1 MFPSVFTDSTFKKR
15 KKDKKD
21 FFSWRALLRMVN
33 RRMGNRRMGNRS
45 ITSLRSRRRQ
55 TTVSHSRAGL
65 NTDSRNPCRTA
76 SRSNTDN
83 RNLMDSLS
91 RRCRSMVSRGRCRTV
106 SPAMPQPTAS
116 QPAVPQPAMP
126 QYAQSQQYGQPQ
138 PPMPGNFPS
147 QQAGAAAKN
156 KPPVAIVIGA
166 VAAVVVIAL
175 AAVFFL
181 TNRVSR
187 SDYEEALVQTQALE
201 SSYTAINEE
210 FSSAASATDND
221 SSSAYDKGKKKLKT
235 FKQDSDK
242 LAAMK
247 AVKKDKD
254 VKEKYETFEQN
265 RAKYERHMNDLA
277 QTMPALMKMTHTC
290 TKLPKFDSA
299 DMSSYYRDL
308 SKALESCAA
317 DAGDLAKVP
326 IKSYAEYGAD
336 MQESVS
342 KKKDIV
348 DQMADLNLNDIE
360 YGSADYE
367 KLQDLHS
374 KMSDIDSPTL
384 DQSDLQKAAKE
395 ADLSGSLKDLETT
408 LSEKIK

>member
-1 MFPSVFTDSTFKKR
+1 M
-15 KKDKKD
+15 
-21 FFSWRALLRMVN
+21 A
-33 RRMGNRRMGNRS
+33 
-45 ITSLRSRRRQ
+45 
-55 TTVSHSRAGL
+55 
-65 NTDSRNPCRTA
+65 NTPPYGQPQNGQPQY
-76 SRSNTDN
+76 NQ
-83 RNLMDSLS
+83 
-91 RRCRSMVSRGRCRTV
+91 
-106 SPAMPQPTAS
+106 PPQPQAPNYS
-116 QPAVPQPAMP
+116 QPQPGGP
-126 QYAQSQQYGQPQ
+126 QYGQPQ

-156 KPPVAIVIGA
+156 KPPVAIIIGA

-221 SSSAYDKGKKKLKT
+221 SSSAYDEGKKKLKT

-247 AVKKDKD
+247 AVKK
-254 VKEKYETFEQN
+254 
-265 RAKYERHMNDLA
+265 
-277 QTMPALMKMTHTC
+277 THTC

-367 KLQDLHS
+367 KLQDLHA

>member
-1 MFPSVFTDSTFKKR
+1 
-15 KKDKKD
+15 
-21 FFSWRALLRMVN
+21 
-33 RRMGNRRMGNRS
+33 
-45 ITSLRSRRRQ
+45 
-55 TTVSHSRAGL
+55 
-65 NTDSRNPCRTA
+65 
-76 SRSNTDN
+76 
-83 RNLMDSLS
+83 
-91 RRCRSMVSRGRCRTV
+91 
-106 SPAMPQPTAS
+106 
-116 QPAVPQPAMP
+116 
-126 QYAQSQQYGQPQ
+126 
-138 PPMPGNFPS
+138 MPGNFPS

-156 KPPVAIVIGA
+156 KPPVAIIIGA

-221 SSSAYDKGKKKLKT
+221 SSSAYDEGKKKLKT
-235 FKQDSDK
+235 FERD
-242 LAAMK
+242 
-247 AVKKDKD
+247 
-254 VKEKYETFEQN
+254 
-265 RAKYERHMNDLA
+265 RAKYERYMNDLA

-367 KLQDLHS
+367 KLQDLHA

>member
-1 MFPSVFTDSTFKKR
+1 M
-15 KKDKKD
+15 
-21 FFSWRALLRMVN
+21 A
-33 RRMGNRRMGNRS
+33 
-45 ITSLRSRRRQ
+45 
-55 TTVSHSRAGL
+55 
-65 NTDSRNPCRTA
+65 NTPPYGQPQNGQPQY
-76 SRSNTDN
+76 NQ
-83 RNLMDSLS
+83 
-91 RRCRSMVSRGRCRTV
+91 
-106 SPAMPQPTAS
+106 PPQPQAPNYS
-116 QPAVPQPAMP
+116 QPQPGGP
-126 QYAQSQQYGQPQ
+126 QYGQPQ

-156 KPPVAIVIGA
+156 KPPVAIIIGA

-210 FSSAASATDND
+210 FSSASSATDND
-221 SSSAYDKGKKKLKT
+221 SSSAYDEG
-235 FKQDSDK
+235 
-242 LAAMK
+242 
-247 AVKKDKD
+247 
-254 VKEKYETFEQN
+254 
-265 RAKYERHMNDLA
+265 
-277 QTMPALMKMTHTC
+277 
-290 TKLPKFDSA
+290 
-299 DMSSYYRDL
+299 
-308 SKALESCAA
+308 
-317 DAGDLAKVP
+317 
-326 IKSYAEYGAD
+326 
-336 MQESVS
+336 

-367 KLQDLHS
+367 KLQDLHA

>member
-1 MFPSVFTDSTFKKR
+1 
-15 KKDKKD
+15 
-21 FFSWRALLRMVN
+21 
-33 RRMGNRRMGNRS
+33 
-45 ITSLRSRRRQ
+45 
-55 TTVSHSRAGL
+55 
-65 NTDSRNPCRTA
+65 
-76 SRSNTDN
+76 
-83 RNLMDSLS
+83 
-91 RRCRSMVSRGRCRTV
+91 
-106 SPAMPQPTAS
+106 
-116 QPAVPQPAMP
+116 
-126 QYAQSQQYGQPQ
+126 
-138 PPMPGNFPS
+138 MPGNFPS

-156 KPPVAIVIGA
+156 KPPVAIIIGA

-221 SSSAYDKGKKKLKT
+221 SSSAYDEGKKKLKT

-254 VKEKYETFEQN
+254 VKEKYETFEQD
-265 RAKYERHMNDLA
+265 RVKYERYMNDLA

-326 IKSYAEYGAD
+326 HQVLCRVWRGYAGKRQ
-336 MQESVS
+336 QEGHC
-342 KKKDIV
+342 
-348 DQMADLNLNDIE
+348 
-360 YGSADYE
+360 GSDGRSESQRYRVWVRR
-367 KLQDLHS
+367 LR
-374 KMSDIDSPTL
+374 
-384 DQSDLQKAAKE
+384 KA
-395 ADLSGSLKDLETT
+395 SGSSCEDVRHRFADPGSVRFAKGREGGRI
-408 LSEKIK
+408 SAVR

>member
-1 MFPSVFTDSTFKKR
+1 M
-15 KKDKKD
+15 
-21 FFSWRALLRMVN
+21 A
-33 RRMGNRRMGNRS
+33 
-45 ITSLRSRRRQ
+45 
-55 TTVSHSRAGL
+55 
-65 NTDSRNPCRTA
+65 NTPPYGQPQNGQPQY
-76 SRSNTDN
+76 NQ
-83 RNLMDSLS
+83 
-91 RRCRSMVSRGRCRTV
+91 
-106 SPAMPQPTAS
+106 PPQPQAPNYS
-116 QPAVPQPAMP
+116 QPQPGGL
-126 QYAQSQQYGQPQ
+126 QYGQPQ

-156 KPPVAIVIGA
+156 KPPVAITIGA

-201 SSYTAINEE
+201 SSYTAINEK

-221 SSSAYDKGKKKLKT
+221 SSSAYDEG
-235 FKQDSDK
+235 
-242 LAAMK
+242 
-247 AVKKDKD
+247 
-254 VKEKYETFEQN
+254 
-265 RAKYERHMNDLA
+265 
-277 QTMPALMKMTHTC
+277 
-290 TKLPKFDSA
+290 
-299 DMSSYYRDL
+299 
-308 SKALESCAA
+308 
-317 DAGDLAKVP
+317 
-326 IKSYAEYGAD
+326 
-336 MQESVS
+336 

-367 KLQDLHS
+367 KLQDLHA

-384 DQSDLQKAAKE
+384 DQSDLQKSAKE

>member
-1 MFPSVFTDSTFKKR
+1 M
-15 KKDKKD
+15 
-21 FFSWRALLRMVN
+21 A
-33 RRMGNRRMGNRS
+33 
-45 ITSLRSRRRQ
+45 
-55 TTVSHSRAGL
+55 
-65 NTDSRNPCRTA
+65 NTPPYGQPQNGQPQY
-76 SRSNTDN
+76 NQ
-83 RNLMDSLS
+83 
-91 RRCRSMVSRGRCRTV
+91 
-106 SPAMPQPTAS
+106 PPQPQAPNYS
-116 QPAVPQPAMP
+116 QPQPGGP
-126 QYAQSQQYGQPQ
+126 QYGQPQ

-156 KPPVAIVIGA
+156 KPPVAIIIGA

-187 SDYEEALVQTQALE
+187 SDYEEALVQMQALE

-221 SSSAYDKGKKKLKT
+221 SSSAYDEG
-235 FKQDSDK
+235 
-242 LAAMK
+242 
-247 AVKKDKD
+247 
-254 VKEKYETFEQN
+254 
-265 RAKYERHMNDLA
+265 
-277 QTMPALMKMTHTC
+277 
-290 TKLPKFDSA
+290 
-299 DMSSYYRDL
+299 
-308 SKALESCAA
+308 
-317 DAGDLAKVP
+317 
-326 IKSYAEYGAD
+326 
-336 MQESVS
+336 

-367 KLQDLHS
+367 KLQDLHA

>member
-1 MFPSVFTDSTFKKR
+1 MADTPPYGQPQ
-15 KKDKKD
+15 
-21 FFSWRALLRMVN
+21 N
-33 RRMGNRRMGNRS
+33 GQPQYN
-45 ITSLRSRRRQ
+45 Q
-55 TTVSHSRAGL
+55 
-65 NTDSRNPCRTA
+65 P
-76 SRSNTDN
+76 
-83 RNLMDSLS
+83 
-91 RRCRSMVSRGRCRTV
+91 
-106 SPAMPQPTAS
+106 PQPQAPNYS
-116 QPAVPQPAMP
+116 QPQPGGP
-126 QYAQSQQYGQPQ
+126 QYGQPQ

-156 KPPVAIVIGA
+156 KPPVAIIIGA

-187 SDYEEALVQTQALE
+187 SDYEEVLVQTQALE

-221 SSSAYDKGKKKLKT
+221 SSSAYDEG
-235 FKQDSDK
+235 
-242 LAAMK
+242 
-247 AVKKDKD
+247 
-254 VKEKYETFEQN
+254 
-265 RAKYERHMNDLA
+265 
-277 QTMPALMKMTHTC
+277 
-290 TKLPKFDSA
+290 
-299 DMSSYYRDL
+299 
-308 SKALESCAA
+308 
-317 DAGDLAKVP
+317 
-326 IKSYAEYGAD
+326 
-336 MQESVS
+336 

-367 KLQDLHS
+367 KLQDLHA

>member
-1 MFPSVFTDSTFKKR
+1 
-15 KKDKKD
+15 
-21 FFSWRALLRMVN
+21 MVN
-33 RRMGNRRMGNRS
+33 RRMVNRS

-65 NTDSRNPCRTA
+65 NTDSRNRQCPATFLPSKPAPRPKI
-76 SRSNTDN
+76 
-83 RNLMDSLS
+83 S
-91 RRCRSMVSRGRCRTV
+91 RRSPLSSARWPQSSSSRWQRCSSLRI
-106 SPAMPQPTAS
+106 AS
-116 QPAVPQPAMP
+116 A
-126 QYAQSQQYGQPQ
+126 
-138 PPMPGNFPS
+138 
-147 QQAGAAAKN
+147 
-156 KPPVAIVIGA
+156 
-166 VAAVVVIAL
+166 
-175 AAVFFL
+175 
-181 TNRVSR
+181 
-187 SDYEEALVQTQALE
+187 DYEEVLVQTQALE

-221 SSSAYDKGKKKLKT
+221 SSSAYDEGKKKLKT

-254 VKEKYETFEQN
+254 VKEKYETFERD
-265 RAKYERHMNDLA
+265 RAKYERYMNDLA

-367 KLQDLHS
+367 KLQDLHA

>member
-1 MFPSVFTDSTFKKR
+1 M
-15 KKDKKD
+15 
-21 FFSWRALLRMVN
+21 A
-33 RRMGNRRMGNRS
+33 
-45 ITSLRSRRRQ
+45 
-55 TTVSHSRAGL
+55 
-65 NTDSRNPCRTA
+65 NTPPYGQPQNGQPQY
-76 SRSNTDN
+76 NQ
-83 RNLMDSLS
+83 
-91 RRCRSMVSRGRCRTV
+91 
-106 SPAMPQPTAS
+106 PPQPQAPNYS
-116 QPAVPQPAMP
+116 QPQPGGP
-126 QYAQSQQYGQPQ
+126 QYGQPQ

-156 KPPVAIVIGA
+156 KPPVAIIIGA

-221 SSSAYDKGKKKLKT
+221 SSSAYDEG
-235 FKQDSDK
+235 
-242 LAAMK
+242 
-247 AVKKDKD
+247 
-254 VKEKYETFEQN
+254 
-265 RAKYERHMNDLA
+265 
-277 QTMPALMKMTHTC
+277 
-290 TKLPKFDSA
+290 
-299 DMSSYYRDL
+299 
-308 SKALESCAA
+308 
-317 DAGDLAKVP
+317 
-326 IKSYAEYGAD
+326 
-336 MQESVS
+336 

-367 KLQDLHS
+367 KLQDLHT

>member
-1 MFPSVFTDSTFKKR
+1 M
-15 KKDKKD
+15 
-21 FFSWRALLRMVN
+21 A
-33 RRMGNRRMGNRS
+33 
-45 ITSLRSRRRQ
+45 
-55 TTVSHSRAGL
+55 
-65 NTDSRNPCRTA
+65 NTPPYGQPQNGQPQYNQPPQPQAPNYSQPQPGGPQYGQPQPMPYGQPQQ
-76 SRSNTDN
+76 SDN

-91 RRCRSMVSRGRCRTV
+91 RRSAMV
-106 SPAMPQPTAS
+106 SPAIPYPHPQPTLS
-116 QPAVPQPAMP
+116 PAVPQPACHIP
-126 QYAQSQQYGQPQ
+126 IATIGQPNRQ
-138 PPMPGNFPS
+138 CPATFLPS
-147 QQAGAAAKN
+147 KPRAN
-156 KPPVAIVIGA
+156 KPPVAIIIGA

-221 SSSAYDKGKKKLKT
+221 SSSAYDEGKKKLKT

-254 VKEKYETFEQN
+254 VKEKYETFEQD
-265 RAKYERHMNDLA
+265 RAKYERYMNDLA

-367 KLQDLHS
+367 KLQDLHA

>member
-1 MFPSVFTDSTFKKR
+1 MFPSVFTDSTFKKGKR
-15 KKDKKD
+15 
-21 FFSWRALLRMVN
+21 LR
-33 RRMGNRRMGNRS
+33 R
-45 ITSLRSRRRQ
+45 TFL
-55 TTVSHSRAGL
+55 TA
-65 NTDSRNPCRTA
+65 NTPPYGQPQNGQPQY
-76 SRSNTDN
+76 NQ
-83 RNLMDSLS
+83 
-91 RRCRSMVSRGRCRTV
+91 
-106 SPAMPQPTAS
+106 PPQPQAPNYS
-116 QPAVPQPAMP
+116 QPQPGGP
-126 QYAQSQQYGQPQ
+126 QYGQPQ

-156 KPPVAIVIGA
+156 KPPVAIIIGA

-187 SDYEEALVQTQALE
+187 SDYEEVLVQTQALE

-221 SSSAYDKGKKKLKT
+221 SSSAYDEG
-235 FKQDSDK
+235 
-242 LAAMK
+242 
-247 AVKKDKD
+247 
-254 VKEKYETFEQN
+254 
-265 RAKYERHMNDLA
+265 
-277 QTMPALMKMTHTC
+277 
-290 TKLPKFDSA
+290 
-299 DMSSYYRDL
+299 
-308 SKALESCAA
+308 
-317 DAGDLAKVP
+317 
-326 IKSYAEYGAD
+326 
-336 MQESVS
+336 

-367 KLQDLHS
+367 KLQDLHT

>member
-1 MFPSVFTDSTFKKR
+1 M
-15 KKDKKD
+15 
-21 FFSWRALLRMVN
+21 A
-33 RRMGNRRMGNRS
+33 
-45 ITSLRSRRRQ
+45 
-55 TTVSHSRAGL
+55 
-65 NTDSRNPCRTA
+65 NTPPYGQPQNGQPQYNQPPQPQAPNYSQPQPGGPQYGQPQPMPYGQPQQYGQPQPDGQPQPP
-76 SRSNTDN
+76 
-83 RNLMDSLS
+83 MPQYGQPQP
-91 RRCRSMVSRGRCRTV
+91 MPYGQ
-106 SPAMPQPTAS
+106 PAMPQPTAS

-156 KPPVAIVIGA
+156 KPPVAIIIGA

-221 SSSAYDKGKKKLKT
+221 SSSAYDEGKKKLKT

-254 VKEKYETFEQN
+254 VKEKYETFEQD
-265 RAKYERHMNDLA
+265 RAKYERYMNDLA

-342 KKKDIV
+342 KKKDIA

>member
-1 MFPSVFTDSTFKKR
+1 M
-15 KKDKKD
+15 
-21 FFSWRALLRMVN
+21 A
-33 RRMGNRRMGNRS
+33 
-45 ITSLRSRRRQ
+45 
-55 TTVSHSRAGL
+55 
-65 NTDSRNPCRTA
+65 NTPPYGQPQNGQPQYNQPPQPQAPNYSQPQPGGPQYGQPQPLPYGQPQQNGHPQPNGQPQPPMPQYGQPRP
-76 SRSNTDN
+76 
-83 RNLMDSLS
+83 MPY
-91 RRCRSMVSRGRCRTV
+91 GQ
-106 SPAMPQPTAS
+106 PAMPQPTAS

-156 KPPVAIVIGA
+156 KPPVAIIIGA

-221 SSSAYDKGKKKLKT
+221 SSSAYDEGKKKLKT

-254 VKEKYETFEQN
+254 VKEKYETFERD
-265 RAKYERHMNDLA
+265 RAKYERYMNDLA

-336 MQESVS
+336 MQENVS

-367 KLQDLHS
+367 KLQDLHA

>member
-1 MFPSVFTDSTFKKR
+1 M
-15 KKDKKD
+15 
-21 FFSWRALLRMVN
+21 A
-33 RRMGNRRMGNRS
+33 
-45 ITSLRSRRRQ
+45 
-55 TTVSHSRAGL
+55 
-65 NTDSRNPCRTA
+65 NTPPYGQPQNGQPQY
-76 SRSNTDN
+76 NQ
-83 RNLMDSLS
+83 
-91 RRCRSMVSRGRCRTV
+91 
-106 SPAMPQPTAS
+106 PPQPQAPNYS
-116 QPAVPQPAMP
+116 QPQPGGP
-126 QYAQSQQYGQPQ
+126 QYGQPQ
-138 PPMPGNFPS
+138 PPKPGNFPS

-156 KPPVAIVIGA
+156 KPPVAIIIGA

-201 SSYTAINEE
+201 SSYTTINEE

-221 SSSAYDKGKKKLKT
+221 SSSAYDEG
-235 FKQDSDK
+235 
-242 LAAMK
+242 
-247 AVKKDKD
+247 
-254 VKEKYETFEQN
+254 
-265 RAKYERHMNDLA
+265 
-277 QTMPALMKMTHTC
+277 
-290 TKLPKFDSA
+290 
-299 DMSSYYRDL
+299 
-308 SKALESCAA
+308 
-317 DAGDLAKVP
+317 
-326 IKSYAEYGAD
+326 
-336 MQESVS
+336 

-367 KLQDLHS
+367 KLQDLHT

>member
-1 MFPSVFTDSTFKKR
+1 M
-15 KKDKKD
+15 
-21 FFSWRALLRMVN
+21 A
-33 RRMGNRRMGNRS
+33 
-45 ITSLRSRRRQ
+45 
-55 TTVSHSRAGL
+55 
-65 NTDSRNPCRTA
+65 NTPPYGQPQNGQPQY
-76 SRSNTDN
+76 NQ
-83 RNLMDSLS
+83 
-91 RRCRSMVSRGRCRTV
+91 
-106 SPAMPQPTAS
+106 PPQPQAPNYS
-116 QPAVPQPAMP
+116 QPQPGGP
-126 QYAQSQQYGQPQ
+126 QYGQPQ

-156 KPPVAIVIGA
+156 KPPVAIIIGA

-221 SSSAYDKGKKKLKT
+221 SSSAYDEG
-235 FKQDSDK
+235 
-242 LAAMK
+242 
-247 AVKKDKD
+247 
-254 VKEKYETFEQN
+254 
-265 RAKYERHMNDLA
+265 
-277 QTMPALMKMTHTC
+277 
-290 TKLPKFDSA
+290 
-299 DMSSYYRDL
+299 
-308 SKALESCAA
+308 
-317 DAGDLAKVP
+317 
-326 IKSYAEYGAD
+326 
-336 MQESVS
+336 

>member
-1 MFPSVFTDSTFKKR
+1 MANTPPYGQPQ
-15 KKDKKD
+15 
-21 FFSWRALLRMVN
+21 N
-33 RRMGNRRMGNRS
+33 RQPQYN
-45 ITSLRSRRRQ
+45 Q
-55 TTVSHSRAGL
+55 
-65 NTDSRNPCRTA
+65 P
-76 SRSNTDN
+76 
-83 RNLMDSLS
+83 
-91 RRCRSMVSRGRCRTV
+91 
-106 SPAMPQPTAS
+106 PQPQAPNYS
-116 QPAVPQPAMP
+116 QPQPGGP
-126 QYAQSQQYGQPQ
+126 QYGQPQ

-156 KPPVAIVIGA
+156 KPPVAIIIGA

-221 SSSAYDKGKKKLKT
+221 SSSAYDEG
-235 FKQDSDK
+235 
-242 LAAMK
+242 
-247 AVKKDKD
+247 
-254 VKEKYETFEQN
+254 
-265 RAKYERHMNDLA
+265 
-277 QTMPALMKMTHTC
+277 
-290 TKLPKFDSA
+290 
-299 DMSSYYRDL
+299 
-308 SKALESCAA
+308 
-317 DAGDLAKVP
+317 
-326 IKSYAEYGAD
+326 
-336 MQESVS
+336 

-367 KLQDLHS
+367 KLQDLHT

>member
-1 MFPSVFTDSTFKKR
+1 
-15 KKDKKD
+15 
-21 FFSWRALLRMVN
+21 MV
-33 RRMGNRRMGNRS
+33 NRRMGNRS

-106 SPAMPQPTAS
+106 SPPCPSPPRLNRRFHSLRCHNMPNRNNTVSRNRQC
-116 QPAVPQPAMP
+116 
-126 QYAQSQQYGQPQ
+126 
-138 PPMPGNFPS
+138 PGNFPS
-147 QQAGAAAKN
+147 QQAGAAAKD
-156 KPPVAIVIGA
+156 KPPVAIIIGA

-221 SSSAYDKGKKKLKT
+221 SSSAYDEGKKKLKT

-254 VKEKYETFEQN
+254 VKEKYETFEQD
-265 RAKYERHMNDLA
+265 RAKYERYMNDLA

-299 DMSSYYRDL
+299 DMSSCYRDL

>member
-1 MFPSVFTDSTFKKR
+1 
-15 KKDKKD
+15 
-21 FFSWRALLRMVN
+21 MV
-33 RRMGNRRMGNRS
+33 NRRMGNRS

-65 NTDSRNPCRTA
+65 NTVSRNRQCPATFLPSKPAPRPKI
-76 SRSNTDN
+76 
-83 RNLMDSLS
+83 S
-91 RRCRSMVSRGRCRTV
+91 RR
-106 SPAMPQPTAS
+106 SPLSSARWPQRRHRAGSGVLPYEFAS
-116 QPAVPQPAMP
+116 AVPITRKRW
-126 QYAQSQQYGQPQ
+126 S
-138 PPMPGNFPS
+138 
-147 QQAGAAAKN
+147 K
-156 KPPVAIVIGA
+156 
-166 VAAVVVIAL
+166 
-175 AAVFFL
+175 
-181 TNRVSR
+181 
-187 SDYEEALVQTQALE
+187 TQALE

-221 SSSAYDKGKKKLKT
+221 SSSAYDEGKKKLKT

-254 VKEKYETFEQN
+254 VKEKYETFEQD
-265 RAKYERHMNDLA
+265 RAKYERYMNDLA

-367 KLQDLHS
+367 KLQDLHA

>member
-1 MFPSVFTDSTFKKR
+1 M
-15 KKDKKD
+15 
-21 FFSWRALLRMVN
+21 
-33 RRMGNRRMGNRS
+33 
-45 ITSLRSRRRQ
+45 
-55 TTVSHSRAGL
+55 
-65 NTDSRNPCRTA
+65 
-76 SRSNTDN
+76 
-83 RNLMDSLS
+83 
-91 RRCRSMVSRGRCRTV
+91 
-106 SPAMPQPTAS
+106 
-116 QPAVPQPAMP
+116 
-126 QYAQSQQYGQPQ
+126 
-138 PPMPGNFPS
+138 
-147 QQAGAAAKN
+147 
-156 KPPVAIVIGA
+156 
-166 VAAVVVIAL
+166 
-175 AAVFFL
+175 
-181 TNRVSR
+181 
-187 SDYEEALVQTQALE
+187 
-201 SSYTAINEE
+201 
-210 FSSAASATDND
+210 
-221 SSSAYDKGKKKLKT
+221 KT

-254 VKEKYETFEQN
+254 VKEKTTRYV
-265 RAKYERHMNDLA
+265 RAGPCQIREVHERSGPDHARAHEDDAYLHEA
-277 QTMPALMKMTHTC
+277 AEI
-290 TKLPKFDSA
+290 DSA

-317 DAGDLAKVP
+317 DAGDEPLAKVP

-367 KLQDLHS
+367 KLQDLHA

>member
-1 MFPSVFTDSTFKKR
+1 
-15 KKDKKD
+15 
-21 FFSWRALLRMVN
+21 MV
-33 RRMGNRRMGNRS
+33 NRRMGNRS

-106 SPAMPQPTAS
+106 SPPCPSPPRLNRRFHSLRCHNMPNRNNTVSRNRQCSATFLPS
-116 QPAVPQPAMP
+116 KPVPRPKISRRSPLSSARWP
-126 QYAQSQQYGQPQ
+126 H
-138 PPMPGNFPS
+138 
-147 QQAGAAAKN
+147 
-156 KPPVAIVIGA
+156 
-166 VAAVVVIAL
+166 VVIAL
-175 AAVFFL
+175 AAVFSL

-210 FSSAASATDND
+210 FSSASSATDND
-221 SSSAYDKGKKKLKT
+221 SSSAYDEGKKKLKT

-247 AVKKDKD
+247 AVKKDKN
-254 VKEKYETFEQN
+254 VKEKYETFEQD
-265 RAKYERHMNDLA
+265 RAKYERYMNDLA

>member
-21 FFSWRALLRMVN
+21 FFLWRTLLRMV
-33 RRMGNRRMGNRS
+33 NRRMGNRS

-106 SPAMPQPTAS
+106 SPPCPQPTAS

-156 KPPVAIVIGA
+156 KPPVAIIIGA

-210 FSSAASATDND
+210 FSSASSATDND
-221 SSSAYDKGKKKLKT
+221 SSSAYDEDKKKLKT

-254 VKEKYETFEQN
+254 VKEKYETFEQD
-265 RAKYERHMNDLA
+265 RAKYERYMNDLA

>member
-1 MFPSVFTDSTFKKR
+1 M
-15 KKDKKD
+15 
-21 FFSWRALLRMVN
+21 A
-33 RRMGNRRMGNRS
+33 
-45 ITSLRSRRRQ
+45 
-55 TTVSHSRAGL
+55 
-65 NTDSRNPCRTA
+65 NTPPYGQPQNGQPQY
-76 SRSNTDN
+76 NQ
-83 RNLMDSLS
+83 
-91 RRCRSMVSRGRCRTV
+91 
-106 SPAMPQPTAS
+106 PPQPQAPNYS
-116 QPAVPQPAMP
+116 QPQPGGP
-126 QYAQSQQYGQPQ
+126 QYGQPQ

-156 KPPVAIVIGA
+156 KPPVAIIIGA

-210 FSSAASATDND
+210 FSSASSATDND
-221 SSSAYDKGKKKLKT
+221 SSSAYDEGKKKLKT

-254 VKEKYETFEQN
+254 VKEKYETFEQD

-367 KLQDLHS
+367 KLQDLHA

-384 DQSDLQKAAKE
+384 NQSDLQKAAKE
-395 ADLSGSLKDLETT
+395 VDLSGSLKDLETT

>member
-1 MFPSVFTDSTFKKR
+1 M
-15 KKDKKD
+15 
-21 FFSWRALLRMVN
+21 A
-33 RRMGNRRMGNRS
+33 
-45 ITSLRSRRRQ
+45 
-55 TTVSHSRAGL
+55 
-65 NTDSRNPCRTA
+65 NTPPYGQPQNGQPQY
-76 SRSNTDN
+76 NQ
-83 RNLMDSLS
+83 
-91 RRCRSMVSRGRCRTV
+91 
-106 SPAMPQPTAS
+106 PPQPQAPNYS
-116 QPAVPQPAMP
+116 QPQPGGP
-126 QYAQSQQYGQPQ
+126 QYGQPQ

-156 KPPVAIVIGA
+156 KPPVAIIIGA

-221 SSSAYDKGKKKLKT
+221 SSSAYDEGKKKLKT

-254 VKEKYETFEQN
+254 VKEKYETFE
-265 RAKYERHMNDLA
+265 RDRVKYERYMNDLA

-326 IKSYAEYGAD
+326 VKSYAEYGAD

-384 DQSDLQKAAKE
+384 DQSDLQSNFFQSSKRSFRLGQIIDFVNQSFFDSFIRLLNMKCFHVYFIFTGIPLAMRYTSSACD
-395 ADLSGSLKDLETT
+395 AMY
-408 LSEKIK
+408 

>member
-1 MFPSVFTDSTFKKR
+1 
-15 KKDKKD
+15 
-21 FFSWRALLRMVN
+21 MV
-33 RRMGNRRMGNRS
+33 NRRMGNRS

-106 SPAMPQPTAS
+106 SPPCPSPPRLNRRFHSLRCHNMPNRNNTVSRNRQCSATFLPS
-116 QPAVPQPAMP
+116 KPVPRPKISRRSPLSSARWP
-126 QYAQSQQYGQPQ
+126 H
-138 PPMPGNFPS
+138 
-147 QQAGAAAKN
+147 
-156 KPPVAIVIGA
+156 
-166 VAAVVVIAL
+166 VVIAL
-175 AAVFFL
+175 AAVFSL

-210 FSSAASATDND
+210 FSSASSATDND
-221 SSSAYDKGKKKLKT
+221 SSSAYDEGKKKLKT

-254 VKEKYETFEQN
+254 VKEKYETFEQD
-265 RAKYERHMNDLA
+265 RAKYERYMNDLA

-317 DAGDLAKVP
+317 DAGELAKVP

>member
-1 MFPSVFTDSTFKKR
+1 M
-15 KKDKKD
+15 
-21 FFSWRALLRMVN
+21 A
-33 RRMGNRRMGNRS
+33 
-45 ITSLRSRRRQ
+45 
-55 TTVSHSRAGL
+55 
-65 NTDSRNPCRTA
+65 NTPPYGQPQNGQPQY
-76 SRSNTDN
+76 NQ
-83 RNLMDSLS
+83 
-91 RRCRSMVSRGRCRTV
+91 
-106 SPAMPQPTAS
+106 PPQPQAPNYS
-116 QPAVPQPAMP
+116 QPQPGGP
-126 QYAQSQQYGQPQ
+126 QYGQPQ

-156 KPPVAIVIGA
+156 KPPVAIIIGA

-210 FSSAASATDND
+210 FSSASSATDND
-221 SSSAYDKGKKKLKT
+221 SSSAYDEGKKKLKT

-254 VKEKYETFEQN
+254 VKEKYETFE
-265 RAKYERHMNDLA
+265 RDRVKYERYMNDLA

-326 IKSYAEYGAD
+326 VKSYAEYGAD

-367 KLQDLHS
+367 KLQDLHA